1 MCVLSPYLYHGS
13 TIQFNPIQSNS
24 TREEE
29 SCVCVRAAQSCMCTE
44 KKKDW
49 WAGCGQM
56 SCMIEAATCLN

>member
-29 SCVCVRAAQSCMCTE
+29 SCVCACCAIVHAHGE
-44 KKKDW
+44 KKKIGGRA
-49 WAGCGQM
+49 AGR
-56 SCMIEAATCLN
+56 

>member
-29 SCVCVRAAQSCMCTE
+29 RCVCVRAAQSCMCTE
-44 KKKDW
+44 KKKRLVGGLR
-49 WAGCGQM
+49 AG
-56 SCMIEAATCLN
+56 ELHD